1 MKLSEAIEALA
12 VATLADG
19 RSLATADG
27 YRSKLAQLRAFL
39 DDPPVDQVT
48 VNDLRRFVADLR
60 SRETRYASTTA
71 RPELPGGLS
80 MATVASHVRAVKRL
94 FRWLHEEG
102 LLPAN
107 PAQRIKAPKLPR
119 GEPKAYSLADFAKLL
134 SATAGDDLAS
144 KRNRA
149 MLLFLADTG
158 ARVGGLA
165 GLRLTDLDLENG
177 QAKVTEKGGKLRVVF
192 FSEPTADAL
201 AAWLAVRPTGTPY
214 VWAGVEHSSKP
225 NLTTEGI
232 RQVLKRLGKKAGVE
246 GPVNPHSFRH
256 GFARE
261 YLLSGGD
268 LATLADL
275 MGHSDVQVTWQSYA
289 IFRTAELAAKH
300 AQHSLIARM
309 GREGEI

>member
-1 MKLSEAIEALA
+1 MKLSEAIDALA

-19 RSLATADG
+19 RSRATADG

-107 PAQRIKAPKLPR
+107 PAQRIKVPKLPR

-214 VWAGVEHSSKP
+214 VWAGVERSSKP

-256 GFARE
+256 
-261 YLLSGGD
+261 
-268 LATLADL
+268 
-275 MGHSDVQVTWQSYA
+275 
-289 IFRTAELAAKH
+289 
-300 AQHSLIARM
+300 
-309 GREGEI
+309 